1 MKRRVWF
8 LVVLSLVLVVALA
21 ACNSSDEPATS
32 QPATTG
38 GDGGGEGAGG
48 NTETATP
55 SEPSGGDDP
64 VELTFWI
71 LGEPGYDDGLIQE
84 WNEQNP
90 DIQVTF
96 QKTADQ
102 AAHHNNMLT
111 ALTGG
116 AGAPDIFMLEI
127 AFVERF
133 INATDQFYNLYDL
146 GAESIRGDYLE
157 WKWLQAASPDDSFL
171 IGLPTDIGPTVAYYR
186 ADLIEQAGFPSD
198 PEEFGALIDTWDKF
212 ADVAREFTAKTGI
225 PFVDTTDLLFNGFR
239 DQSDG
244 FIYYNHDNEFIGHE
258 NPQVV
263 RGYDYTAQGIQ
274 EGWILNVSLWTPEWT
289 QAMNDGGFAVIL
301 APAWMQGYMKGNA
314 PDGAGHWRVTQM
326 PEGAGNW
333 GGSFLTLPAQGKHPE
348 EAYKFISWLVNR
360 DNQLRVFES
369 HGLMPSIP
377 SLYNDD
383 TFVNFTD
390 DFFGGQATATAFG
403 EAALRVKPVYYGPLH
418 DATDS
423 LIKDAL
429 QNVIETGA
437 DPEAEWEKFVDQA
450 QTLARRGE

>member
-1 MKRRVWF
+1 M
-8 LVVLSLVLVVALA
+8 
-21 ACNSSDEPATS
+21 
-32 QPATTG
+32 
-38 GDGGGEGAGG
+38 
-48 NTETATP
+48 
-55 SEPSGGDDP
+55 
-64 VELTFWI
+64 
-71 LGEPGYDDGLIQE
+71 
-84 WNEQNP
+84 
-90 DIQVTF
+90 TF

-274 EGWILNVSLWTPEWT
+274 EGWILNVPS
-289 QAMNDGGFAVIL
+289 
-301 APAWMQGYMKGNA
+301 
-314 PDGAGHWRVTQM
+314 GHRN
-326 PEGAGNW
+326 GR
-333 GGSFLTLPAQGKHPE
+333 K
-348 EAYKFISWLVNR
+348 R
-360 DNQLRVFES
+360 
-369 HGLMPSIP
+369 
-377 SLYNDD
+377 
-383 TFVNFTD
+383 
-390 DFFGGQATATAFG
+390 
-403 EAALRVKPVYYGPLH
+403 
-418 DATDS
+418 
-423 LIKDAL
+423 
-429 QNVIETGA
+429 
-437 DPEAEWEKFVDQA
+437 
-450 QTLARRGE
+450 

>member
-1 MKRRVWF
+1 
-8 LVVLSLVLVVALA
+8 
-21 ACNSSDEPATS
+21 
-32 QPATTG
+32 
-38 GDGGGEGAGG
+38 
-48 NTETATP
+48 
-55 SEPSGGDDP
+55 
-64 VELTFWI
+64 
-71 LGEPGYDDGLIQE
+71 
-84 WNEQNP
+84 
-90 DIQVTF
+90 
-96 QKTADQ
+96 
-102 AAHHNNMLT
+102 
-111 ALTGG
+111 
-116 AGAPDIFMLEI
+116 
-127 AFVERF
+127 
-133 INATDQFYNLYDL
+133 
-146 GAESIRGDYLE
+146 
-157 WKWLQAASPDDSFL
+157 
-171 IGLPTDIGPTVAYYR
+171 
-186 ADLIEQAGFPSD
+186 
-198 PEEFGALIDTWDKF
+198 
-212 ADVAREFTAKTGI
+212 
-225 PFVDTTDLLFNGFR
+225 
-239 DQSDG
+239 
-244 FIYYNHDNEFIGHE
+244 
-258 NPQVV
+258 
-263 RGYDYTAQGIQ
+263 
-274 EGWILNVSLWTPEWT
+274 
-289 QAMNDGGFAVIL
+289 
-301 APAWMQGYMKGNA
+301 
-314 PDGAGHWRVTQM
+314 M